1 MILAGHGGRSMA
13 AFGAKTTAARGAAWD
28 AIAQQEEQL
37 RIRDATVARVRR
49 QAPAAVAAIVADA
62 LAYAIC
68 APSLPPTLRWR
79 ACWQS
84 SPETI
89 LYRSSSSDG
98 AAGGA
103 TCLVARG
110 LHSVSIGP
118 HWRIGRFFPP
128 RWSASAIPTAGCGW
142 RRLP

>member
-68 APSLPPTLRWR
+68 APEPPPDVTMEGLLAIVTRDDPLPEL
-79 ACWQS
+79 
-84 SPETI
+84 I
-89 LYRSSSSDG
+89 K
-98 AAGGA
+98 
-103 TCLVARG
+103 
-110 LHSVSIGP
+110 
-118 HWRIGRFFPP
+118 
-128 RWSASAIPTAGCGW
+128 
-142 RRLP
+142 